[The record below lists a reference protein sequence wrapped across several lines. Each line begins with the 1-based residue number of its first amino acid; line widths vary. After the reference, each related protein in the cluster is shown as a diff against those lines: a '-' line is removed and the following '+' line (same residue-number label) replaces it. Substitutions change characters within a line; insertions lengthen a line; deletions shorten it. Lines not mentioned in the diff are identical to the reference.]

1 MKEENIIMIIK
12 RLNKDDYVG
21 KEFKVCYQTNG
32 YYDIVPDKL
41 GFKIQYVPFE
51 TCVSRS
57 FTDEYFGEWL
67 DNPIAYGAFEDEK
80 LIGFV
85 EGAIEQWN
93 NRFRISNVCIFE
105 QDTRNSGI
113 GTALMQTILAEAI
126 KTNARMV
133 VLETQSCNENAIRFY
148 RKMGFDIIGFDL
160 YSYSNKD
167 PQKHEIRI
175 EMGMKLVKK
184 ESSIED
190 ILDKTDTEAKNNQE
204 RLSHDEV
211 FKAIRSSLKDITS
224 NH

>member
-1 MKEENIIMIIK
+1 MIIK
-12 RLNKDDYVG
+12 RLNKDDYAG

-57 FTDEYFGEWL
+57 FIDEFFGEWL

-93 NRFRISNVCIFE
+93 NRFRISNICIFE
-105 QDTRNSGI
+105 QTARNNGV
-113 GTALMQTILAEAI
+113 GTALIQTILAEAI
-126 KTNARMV
+126 KTNTRMV
-133 VLETQSCNENAIRFY
+133 VLETQSCNENAICFY
-148 RKMGFDIIGFDL
+148 KKIGFDIIGFDL
-160 YSYSNKD
+160 YSYSNED
-167 PQKHEIRI
+167 PKKHEIRI
-175 EMGMKLVKK
+175 EMGMKLVK
-184 ESSIED
+184 ESHIED
-190 ILDKTDTEAKNNQE
+190 MLDEADTEAKNNQE

-211 FKAIRSSLKDITS
+211 FKAIRSSLKDTTNYTNTAFVS
-224 NH
+224 R

>member
-1 MKEENIIMIIK
+1 MIIK
-12 RLNKDDYVG
+12 RLNKDDYAG

-41 GFKIQYVPFE
+41 GFKIQYVSFE
-51 TCVSRS
+51 TSVSRS
-57 FTDEYFGEWL
+57 FTDEFFGEWL
-67 DNPIAYGAFEDEK
+67 DDPIAYGAFENEK

-93 NRFRISNVCIFE
+93 NRFRISNICIFE
-105 QDTRNSGI
+105 QTTRNSGI
-113 GTALMQTILAEAI
+113 GTELMQTILAEAI

-133 VLETQSCNENAIRFY
+133 VLETQSCNENAISFY
-148 RKMGFDIIGFDL
+148 QKIGFDIIGFDL
-160 YSYSNKD
+160 YSYSNED

-175 EMGMKLVKK
+175 EMGMKLVK
-184 ESSIED
+184 ESHIED
-190 ILDKTDTEAKNNQE
+190 MLDEADAEAKSYQE

-211 FKAIRSSLKDITS
+211 FDGIRSSLKGITD

>member
-1 MKEENIIMIIK
+1 MIIK
-12 RLNKDDYVG
+12 RLNKNDYAG

-57 FTDEYFGEWL
+57 FTDEFFGEWL
-67 DNPIAYGAFEDEK
+67 DNPTAYGAFEDEK

-93 NRFRISNVCIFE
+93 NRFRISNICIFE
-105 QDTRNSGI
+105 QTTRNSGI

-133 VLETQSCNENAIRFY
+133 VLETQSCNENAIHFY
-148 RKMGFDIIGFDL
+148 KKMGFDIIGFDL

-175 EMGMKLVKK
+175 EMGMKLVK
-184 ESSIED
+184 ESHIED
-190 ILDKTDTEAKNNQE
+190 ILGEADTEAKNNQE

-211 FKAIRSSLKDITS
+211 FKAMRSSLNDTTS

>member
-1 MKEENIIMIIK
+1 MIIK
-12 RLNKDDYVG
+12 RLNKNDYAG

-57 FTDEYFGEWL
+57 FTDKFFGEWL
-67 DNPIAYGAFEDEK
+67 DNPTAYGAFEDEK

-93 NRFRISNVCIFE
+93 NRFRISNICIFE
-105 QDTRNSGI
+105 QTTRNSGI

-148 RKMGFDIIGFDL
+148 KKMGFDIIGFDL

-175 EMGMKLVKK
+175 EMGMKLVK
-184 ESSIED
+184 ESHIED
-190 ILDKTDTEAKNNQE
+190 ILGEADTEAKNNQE

-211 FKAIRSSLKDITS
+211 FKAMRSSLNDTTS

>member
-1 MKEENIIMIIK
+1 MIIK
-12 RLNKDDYVG
+12 RLNKNDYAG

-57 FTDEYFGEWL
+57 FTDEFFGEWL
-67 DNPIAYGAFEDEK
+67 DNPTAYGAFEDEK
-80 LIGFV
+80 FIGFV

-93 NRFRISNVCIFE
+93 NRFRISNICIFE
-105 QDTRNSGI
+105 QNTRNSGI

-148 RKMGFDIIGFDL
+148 KKMGFDIIGFDL

-175 EMGMKLVKK
+175 EMGMKLVK
-184 ESSIED
+184 ESHIED
-190 ILDKTDTEAKNNQE
+190 ILGEADTEAKNNQE

-211 FKAIRSSLKDITS
+211 FKAMRSSLNDTTS

>member
-1 MKEENIIMIIK
+1 MIIK
-12 RLNKDDYVG
+12 RLNKNDYAG

-57 FTDEYFGEWL
+57 FTDEFFGEWL
-67 DNPIAYGAFEDEK
+67 DNPTAYGAFEDEK

-93 NRFRISNVCIFE
+93 NRFRISNICIFE
-105 QDTRNSGI
+105 QTTRNSGI

-148 RKMGFDIIGFDL
+148 KKMGFDIIGFDL

-175 EMGMKLVKK
+175 EIGMKLVK
-184 ESSIED
+184 ESHIED
-190 ILDKTDTEAKNNQE
+190 ILGEADTEAKNNQE

-211 FKAIRSSLKDITS
+211 FKAMRSSLNDTTS

>member
-1 MKEENIIMIIK
+1 MIIK
-12 RLNKDDYVG
+12 RLNKNDYAG

-57 FTDEYFGEWL
+57 FTDEFFGEWL
-67 DNPIAYGAFEDEK
+67 DNPTAYGAFEDEK

-93 NRFRISNVCIFE
+93 NRFRISNICIFE
-105 QDTRNSGI
+105 QTTRNSGI

-148 RKMGFDIIGFDL
+148 KKMGFDIIGFDL

-175 EMGMKLVKK
+175 EMGTKLVK
-184 ESSIED
+184 ESHIED
-190 ILDKTDTEAKNNQE
+190 ILGEADTEAKNNQE

-211 FKAIRSSLKDITS
+211 FKAMRSSLNDTTS

>member
-1 MKEENIIMIIK
+1 MIIK
-12 RLNKDDYVG
+12 RLNKNDYAG

-57 FTDEYFGEWL
+57 FTDEFFGEWL
-67 DNPIAYGAFEDEK
+67 DNPTAYGAFEDEK

-93 NRFRISNVCIFE
+93 NRFRISNICIFE
-105 QDTRNSGI
+105 QTTRNSGI

-133 VLETQSCNENAIRFY
+133 ALETQSCNENAIRFY
-148 RKMGFDIIGFDL
+148 KKMGFDIIGFDL

-175 EMGMKLVKK
+175 EMGMKLVK
-184 ESSIED
+184 ESHIED
-190 ILDKTDTEAKNNQE
+190 ILGEADTEAKNNQE

-211 FKAIRSSLKDITS
+211 FKAMRSSLNDTTS

>member
-1 MKEENIIMIIK
+1 MKEGIIIMIIK
-12 RLNKDDYVG
+12 RLNKDDYAG

-41 GFKIQYVPFE
+41 GFKIQYVSFE
-51 TCVSRS
+51 TSVSRS
-57 FTDEYFGEWL
+57 FTDEFFGEWL
-67 DNPIAYGAFEDEK
+67 DDPIAYGAFENEK

-93 NRFRISNVCIFE
+93 NRFRISNICIFE
-105 QDTRNSGI
+105 QTTRNSGI
-113 GTALMQTILAEAI
+113 GTALMQTIIAEAI

-133 VLETQSCNENAIRFY
+133 VLETQSCNENAIYFY
-148 RKMGFDIIGFDL
+148 QKIGFDIIGFDL
-160 YSYSNKD
+160 YSYSNED

-175 EMGMKLVKK
+175 EMGMKLVK
-184 ESSIED
+184 ESHIED
-190 ILDKTDTEAKNNQE
+190 MLDEADAEAKSYQE

-211 FKAIRSSLKDITS
+211 FDDIRSSLKGITD

>member
-1 MKEENIIMIIK
+1 MKEGIIIMIIK
-12 RLNKDDYVG
+12 RLNKNDYAG

-57 FTDEYFGEWL
+57 FTDEFFGEWL
-67 DNPIAYGAFEDEK
+67 DNPTAYGAFEDEK

-93 NRFRISNVCIFE
+93 NRFRISNICIFE
-105 QDTRNSGI
+105 QTTRNSGI
-113 GTALMQTILAEAI
+113 G
-126 KTNARMV
+126 TNARMV

-148 RKMGFDIIGFDL
+148 KKMGFDIIGFDL

-175 EMGMKLVKK
+175 EMGMKLVK
-184 ESSIED
+184 ESHIED
-190 ILDKTDTEAKNNQE
+190 ILGEADTEAKNNQE

-211 FKAIRSSLKDITS
+211 FKAMRSSLNDTTS

>member
-1 MKEENIIMIIK
+1 MIIK
-12 RLNKDDYVG
+12 RLNKNDYAG

-57 FTDEYFGEWL
+57 FTDEFFGEWL
-67 DNPIAYGAFEDEK
+67 DNPTAYGAFEDEK

-93 NRFRISNVCIFE
+93 NRFRISNICIFE
-105 QDTRNSGI
+105 QTTRNSGI
-113 GTALMQTILAEAI
+113 GTALMQTILVEAI

-148 RKMGFDIIGFDL
+148 KKMGFDIIGFDL

-175 EMGMKLVKK
+175 EMGMKLVK
-184 ESSIED
+184 ESHIED
-190 ILDKTDTEAKNNQE
+190 ILGEADTEAKNNQE

-211 FKAIRSSLKDITS
+211 FKAMRSSLNDTTS